1 MGLMETKYT
10 GDEPSRLAT
19 HDTRLTA
26 ELGVET
32 LQLRPLAG
40 APLRL
45 LVALA
50 HPDDESFG
58 MGSTLAR
65 YAAAGVEV
73 HYVCATRG
81 ESGEVAPELLVGYEN
96 LGALRTAELT
106 YAASELGL
114 TAVHLLGYR
123 DSGMV
128 GSPANEHPQAF
139 VQAPLAQVTR
149 QLVGLIRMIQPQVIV
164 TFNPYGGYGHPDHI
178 HIHKATLAAF
188 GVVGDPAQYPDLLA
202 AGFDAWE
209 PQKLY
214 FYTFSPTILKWML
227 VGFRLA
233 GKDPRRFG
241 QNGDVDHVRA
251 AEQAGRITARLDNR
265 AYAVAKERASA
276 CHRSQGGGGGP
287 YARLPRRWR
296 YRFSGEEYFARIMP
310 PSPFGAPPETDLFAG
325 VTNGAAR

>member
-1 MGLMETKYT
+1 METNYAGIK
-10 GDEPSRLAT
+10 
-19 HDTRLTA
+19 DTRLTTHDA
-26 ELGVET
+26 RLTTELGVET
-32 LQLRPLAG
+32 LQLRPLVD

-73 HYVCATRG
+73 HYACATRG

-139 VQAPLAQVTR
+139 VQAPLARVTR
-149 QLVGLIRMIQPQVIV
+149 QLVGLIRAIRPQVIV

-178 HIHKATLAAF
+178 HIHTATLAAF
-188 GVVGDPAQYPDLLA
+188 GAAGDPAQYPDLAA

-214 FYTFSPTILKWML
+214 FHTFSPATLKWML
-227 VGFRLA
+227 AGFRLV

-241 QNGDVDHVRA
+241 QNGDVDLVRA
-251 AEQAGRITARLDNR
+251 VEQAGRVTAKLDNR
-265 AYAVAKERASA
+265 AYVPDKERASA

-287 YARLPRRWR
+287 FARLPRRWR
-296 YRFSGEEYFARIMP
+296 YRFLGEEHFARVVP
-310 PSPFGAPPETDLFAG
+310 PSPCGTPLETDLFAG
-325 VTNGAAR
+325 VANDPAR

>member
-1 MGLMETKYT
+1 MGTAQISDET
-10 GDEPSRLAT
+10 SRLT
-19 HDTRLTA
+19 T

-32 LQLRPLAG
+32 LQLRPRAG

-50 HPDDESFG
+50 HPDDESFE

-106 YAASELGL
+106 YAANELGL

-149 QLVGLIRMIQPQVIV
+149 QLVGLIRVIQPQVIV

-188 GVVGDPAQYPDLLA
+188 GSVGDPAQYPDLLA
-202 AGFDAWE
+202 SGFDAWE

-214 FYTFSPTILKWML
+214 FHTFSPTTLKWML
-227 VGFRLA
+227 AVFRLA
-233 GKDPRRFG
+233 GKDPRHFG
-241 QNGDVDHVRA
+241 QNGDVDLVRA

-265 AYAVAKERASA
+265 AYAVDKERASA

-287 YARLPRRWR
+287 FARLPRRWR
-296 YRFSGEEYFARIMP
+296 YRFLGEEFFARIMP
-310 PSPFGAPPETDLFAG
+310 PSPFGAPSETDLFAG
-325 VTNGAAR
+325 IEDSPLG

>member
-1 MGLMETKYT
+1 METGYADANNT
-10 GDEPSRLAT
+10 RLMAHDARLAT
-19 HDTRLTA
+19 
-26 ELGVET
+26 ELSVET
-32 LQLRPLAG
+32 LQLRPLVG

-81 ESGEVAPELLVGYEN
+81 ESGEVAPEVLAGYEN

-149 QLVGLIRMIQPQVIV
+149 QLVGLIRAIQPQVIV

-178 HIHKATLAAF
+178 HIHEATLAAF
-188 GVVGDPAQYPDLLA
+188 GPASDPAQYPDLTA
-202 AGFDAWE
+202 AGFAAWE
-209 PQKLY
+209 SQKLY
-214 FYTFSPTILKWML
+214 FHTFSPTMLKWML
-227 VGFRLA
+227 AAFRLA
-233 GKDPRRFG
+233 GKDPRHFG
-241 QNGDVDHVRA
+241 QNGDVDLVRA
-251 AEQAGRITARLDNR
+251 AEQSGRITARLDNQ

-276 CHRSQGGGGGP
+276 CHRSQGGGASGP
-287 YARLPRRWR
+287 FARLPRRWR
-296 YRFSGEEYFARIMP
+296 YRFLGEEYYARVVP
-310 PSPFGAPPETDLFAG
+310 PSPHGTPVETDLFAG
-325 VTNGAAR
+325 VANDPTR

>member
-1 MGLMETKYT
+1 M
-10 GDEPSRLAT
+10 
-19 HDTRLTA
+19 
-26 ELGVET
+26 

-73 HYVCATRG
+73 HYACATRG
-81 ESGEVAPELLVGYEN
+81 ESGEVARELLVGYEN

-123 DSGMV
+123 DSGMD
-128 GSPANEHPQAF
+128 GSPANDHPQAF
-139 VQAPLAQVTR
+139 VRAPLAQVAR
-149 QLVGLIRMIQPQVIV
+149 QLVSLIRTIRPQVLV

-188 GVVGDPAQYPDLLA
+188 GAAGDPAQHPDLTA

-214 FYTFSPTILKWML
+214 FHTFSPGTLKWL
-227 VGFRLA
+227 LAGFRLV

-241 QNGDVDHVRA
+241 QNGDVDLVRA
-251 AEQAGRITARLDNR
+251 VEQAGRVTARLDNR
-265 AYAVAKERASA
+265 AYAPDKERASA

-287 YARLPRRWR
+287 FARLPRRWR
-296 YRFSGEEYFARIMP
+296 YRFLGEEHFARVVP
-310 PSPFGAPPETDLFAG
+310 PSPPGTPPENDLFAG
-325 VTNGAAR
+325 VANGAAR